1 MKIVKVAAAILFFGN
16 KILLT
21 KRQQGKDYAGMWEFP
36 GGKLENY
43 ETFKQAL
50 QRELFEELGLKVLE
64 QNLEPYYY
72 DEFVDGKKQQIN
84 IEFYL
89 CKNYENIP
97 ESKEQQEI
105 AYFAIKDIISLK
117 MPPSDMGVLQKIALD
132 FGYY

>member
-72 DEFVDGKKQQIN
+72 DEFVDG
-84 IEFYL
+84 
-89 CKNYENIP
+89 
-97 ESKEQQEI
+97 
-105 AYFAIKDIISLK
+105 
-117 MPPSDMGVLQKIALD
+117 
-132 FGYY
+132 